1 MEKSSIELQAKLSAA
16 SKKSL
21 NKDIAALQPKLNR
34 IKLRPGLD
42 PKATAEIK
50 KQLKEI
56 ANGQKVEIPGGQA
69 TAATAQPAQDASSE
83 KKNAKTD
90 QKGFLKE
97 IRSAMDAFNIK
108 LDSASLFSDRKSVV

>member
-1 MEKSSIELQAKLSAA
+1 MEKSSIELQARLSAA

-83 KKNAKTD
+83 KKTPRRTKRD
-90 QKGFLKE
+90 F
-97 IRSAMDAFNIK
+97 
-108 LDSASLFSDRKSVV
+108 